1 MASLKIKWTNT
12 HFFLFARP
20 GLLGHNGP
28 WEDYNCV
35 PGTKAFMKRQTPD
48 QADPPKPAARKS
60 PKPRAVAAAT
70 TRKTVAKAPAAKARR
85 APKSTRLKIPPIL
98 LEGDA
103 SAAPAAGGPGQR
115 YALGPTPPG
124 QHFPPGG
131 SELPESYGTQ
141 QLFLTARD
149 PHWLYAH
156 WDLTRAQLKQYNSL
170 SADGHL
176 VLRVFRGALESK
188 PLSEI
193 HVHPE
198 SRNWFV
204 PVPDAGAKYLGALGY
219 FDSARRWVTLACSGA
234 TLTPPDSLSDE
245 TTLRFATIPHDV
257 PFEQLLSI
265 VKLALREHVPLVEAI
280 QQLRAQGYKGLPAPE
295 EIRREWTP
303 AQEQALAEIVS
314 MDHVRRIWVGSL
326 EITELVRR
334 QLQHDLSSMSAGQF
348 GLTSSWSGA
357 VSSFSSPF
365 GGVQRQ
371 RGFWFNVNAELIIYG
386 ATEPDAR
393 VTIGDRTI
401 KLRPDG
407 TFSFRF
413 ALPDGQYPLPAAA
426 HSADGVETREA
437 HLKFSR
443 STAYQGDVGAH
454 PQDKRLKP
462 PVVDAVA

>member
-1 MASLKIKWTNT
+1 
-12 HFFLFARP
+12 
-20 GLLGHNGP
+20 
-28 WEDYNCV
+28 
-35 PGTKAFMKRQTPD
+35 MKTRNPD
-48 QADPPKPAARKS
+48 EPNPPERKS
-60 PKPRAVAAAT
+60 AKPRAAAAP
-70 TRKTVAKAPAAKARR
+70 KTGSTAPKAKR
-85 APKSTRLKIPPIL
+85 APRSARLKIPPIL

-103 SAAPAAGGPGQR
+103 NPAPVAGGPGQR

-124 QHFPPGG
+124 QHVPPGG
-131 SELPESYGTQ
+131 SELPEAYGTQ

-156 WDLTRAQLKQYNSL
+156 WDLTLLQLRQYNSL
-170 SADGHL
+170 SIDSHL
-176 VLRVFRGALESK
+176 VLRIYSGSLDGE
-188 PLSEI
+188 PISEI

-204 PVPDAGAKYLGALGY
+204 PVPDAGAKYLSSLGY
-219 FDSARRWVTLACSGA
+219 YDLGRRWVTLASSRA
-234 TLTPPDSLSDE
+234 TFTPPDSLSDE

-265 VKLALREHVPLVEAI
+265 IKSALREHVPLVEAV

-295 EIRREWTP
+295 QIQSEWTP

-314 MDHVRRIWVGSL
+314 MDQVRRIWVGSL

-334 QLQHDLSSMSAGQF
+334 QLQHQVSSF
-348 GLTSSWSGA
+348 GLVSSWSGG

-365 GGVQRQ
+365 GGVPRQ

-386 ATEPDAR
+386 ATEPDAT

-407 TFSFRF
+407 SFSFRF
-413 ALPDGQYPLPAAA
+413 ALPDGEYSLPAAA
-426 HSADGVETREA
+426 HSADGEETREA
-437 HLKFSR
+437 HLEFSR
-443 STAYQGDVGAH
+443 STEYKGEVGAH
-454 PQDKRLKP
+454 PQDKRLQP
-462 PVVDAVA
+462 PLVSAVA

>member
-1 MASLKIKWTNT
+1 MP
-12 HFFLFARP
+12 FFVFARA
-20 GLLGHNGP
+20 GWLGHINFR
-28 WEDYNCV
+28 EEYNCV
-35 PGTKAFMKRQTPD
+35 LRTNTLMKRQIPA
-48 QADPPKPAARKS
+48 QPAQPKSPARKS
-60 PKPRAVAAAT
+60 SKPRAVAAAT
-70 TRKTVAKAPAAKARR
+70 TRKPVATAPVAKAAPAAKTPRP
-85 APKSTRLKIPPIL
+85 PKASRLKIPPIL

-103 SAAPAAGGPGQR
+103 SPAPAAGGPGQR

-124 QHFPPGG
+124 QHFPEGG

-149 PHWLYAH
+149 PRWLYAH
-156 WDLTRAQLKQYNSL
+156 WDLSRAQLKQYNGL
-170 SADGHL
+170 SIDGHL
-176 VLRVFRGALESK
+176 VLRVYRGALDGE

-204 PVPDAGAKYLGALGY
+204 PVPVAGAKYLGALGY
-219 FDSARRWVTLACSGA
+219 YDSARRWVTLACSGA

-245 TTLRFATIPHDV
+245 TSLRFATIPHDV
-257 PFEQLLSI
+257 PFEQLLAI
-265 VKLALREHVPLVEAI
+265 VKSALREHVPLVEAI

-295 EIRREWTP
+295 QIQSQWTP
-303 AQEQALAEIVS
+303 AQEKALSEIVS
-314 MDHVRRIWVGSL
+314 MDQVRRIWVGSL

-334 QLQHDLSSMSAGQF
+334 QLQHELSSISASQF
-348 GLTSSWSGA
+348 GLSSSWSGA
-357 VSSFSSPF
+357 VTSFSSPF
-365 GGVQRQ
+365 GGGARP

-386 ATEPDAR
+386 ATEPDAT
-393 VTIGDRTI
+393 VTIGERQI

-437 HLKFSR
+437 HLEFKR
-443 STAYQGDVGAH
+443 STEYKGDVGAH
-454 PQDKRLKP
+454 PQDKRLQP
-462 PVVDAVA
+462 PLVSAVA